1 MARIFRKTIASE
13 RNILSECAPGK
24 EEEEVGQEEE
34 GARERGGESK
44 TSRSTPKRGS
54 LNGFLEESERI
65 GERTGERIGERIG
78 ERKRQEGKTSSSV
91 TVAQGVADTT
101 SAPVVPRVS
110 GRSKRQHRSLKA
122 ALAYS
127 RKDEEQQATTTTT
140 KELENNSKMKLE
152 GSSSSSS
159 SSSSAAVS
167 PTNSET
173 SVSTVTE
180 SSPSPNSSEE
190 GRRSSR
196 RGKATT
202 MEGEEEEMPPPQHT
216 PRGAWSH
223 RPSSAKSLTS
233 KKGGEKGSS
242 NTLAGRRKQ
251 RKGFGAFRVPKGAK
265 RFVHTTLD
273 EVESLTVEE
282 LQSRR

>member
-54 LNGFLEESERI
+54 LNGFLEES
-65 GERTGERIGERIG
+65 ERIGERIG

-152 GSSSSSS
+152 GSSSSSSS

>member
-1 MARIFRKTIASE
+1 MAKIFRKTIASE

-34 GARERGGESK
+34 GERERGGESK

-65 GERTGERIGERIG
+65 GERIGESIGERIG
-78 ERKRQEGKTSSSV
+78 ERKRQEGKTSSGA

-127 RKDEEQQATTTTT
+127 RKDEEQQAATTTT
-140 KELENNSKMKLE
+140 KELENNSEMKSE
-152 GSSSSSS
+152 G
-159 SSSSAAVS
+159 SSSAAVS

-196 RGKATT
+196 RGQATT
-202 MEGEEEEMPPPQHT
+202 MEREEEEMPPPQHT

-223 RPSSAKSLTS
+223 RPSSAKSLTF
-233 KKGGEKGSS
+233 KKGGKNGSS

>member
-1 MARIFRKTIASE
+1 MAKIFRTTIASE

-34 GARERGGESK
+34 GERERGGESK

-65 GERTGERIGERIG
+65 GER
-78 ERKRQEGKTSSSV
+78 KRQEGKTSSGA

-127 RKDEEQQATTTTT
+127 RKDEEQQAATTTT
-140 KELENNSKMKLE
+140 KELENNSKMKSE
-152 GSSSSSS
+152 G
-159 SSSSAAVS
+159 SSSAAVS

-202 MEGEEEEMPPPQHT
+202 MEREEEEMPPPQHT

-223 RPSSAKSLTS
+223 RPSSAKSLTF
-233 KKGGEKGSS
+233 KKGGKNGSS

-251 RKGFGAFRVPKGAK
+251 RKGFGAFRVPQGAK